1 MSDRASDPDGEQDA
15 NEPVEQ
21 VHGALLAVG
30 IFVLTMLTICALIA
44 WPPL

>member
-15 NEPVEQ
+15 NEPDEQ
-21 VHGALLAVG
+21 VPGALLAVG
-30 IFVLTMLTICALIA
+30 IFAVAMLTICALIA